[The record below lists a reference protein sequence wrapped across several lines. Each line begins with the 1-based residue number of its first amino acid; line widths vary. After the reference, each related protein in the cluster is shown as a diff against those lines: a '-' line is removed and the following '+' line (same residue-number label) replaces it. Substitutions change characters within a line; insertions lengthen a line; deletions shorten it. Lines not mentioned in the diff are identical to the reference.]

1 MAFSRRLPTALLGL
15 SAALW
20 ASPGLAQT
28 TSTSITTSTT
38 TALTT
43 SDFTLALQRQS
54 GNTWVDLTTTEAATY
69 LNQARCQCATP
80 VQILVQMAPASTSKL
95 ASLTTVGTV
104 ARLYVGTDC
113 ASLDANNVR
122 TCPDSQILGEM
133 NGIANLARAP
143 WYVPTTVDKLF
154 APLLGGCS
162 PAQSATTISLWLDS
176 TGYGYPD
183 SGVTGSAAPSLGI
196 TAIGTP
202 PSAPDGIT
210 VEGGDEALVVSWSPI
225 STTTVPNLAGFLV
238 FCMRGNGLQVFNPS
252 YYNYSSDYNNS
263 SDTNQYLT
271 SQILCP
277 PGTPVT
283 PTLFTSVAATTTAEE
298 VPAEEVGAPNQF
310 LNLDPDY
317 LCSGLLPPTQTNLRL
332 EILQNGIPYTVGVAA
347 VDTSGN
353 ASPIGSGFV
362 QKPVPTINFYQEY
375 RDAGGQS
382 PGGYCALAGRDAQLG
397 TISLLAGTGL
407 LALIILRR
415 RRRKRRALSRGLP
428 FLLLLLAVRPV
439 HAQTLAHEGDEMPVD
454 QPESY
459 RTPREWAFEARF
471 GPYRPNVDS
480 EFSSSAVAPPYQ
492 AVFGGKR
499 HLMSQLELDWQFF
512 QAFGSLAAGVV
523 IGYYN
528 ESAKAFK
535 ANPTGGCVL
544 DSTGACVR
552 SGDTTTLRLI
562 PMAALL
568 VYRWDVAAVQWK
580 IPLVP
585 YGKLGLNYTLWQI
598 NDGNGN
604 VPDYK
609 SGHGSGGTAGWQAAA
624 GVALQLDFLDPDATR
639 SLDMETGINHS
650 YAFFEW
656 NRVDA
661 TGLGMSNKLHVG
673 DSRWVVGLMFEF

>member
-1 MAFSRRLPTALLGL
+1 MALCRRLRTALLGL
-15 SAALW
+15 STALW

-28 TSTSITTSTT
+28 STSITTSTT
-38 TALTT
+38 TSLTT
-43 SDFTLALQRQS
+43 SDFTLALQEKS

-95 ASLTTVGTV
+95 ASLTTVGTE
-104 ARLYVGTDC
+104 ARLYVGSNC
-113 ASLDANNVR
+113 ASLTNNVP

-154 APLLGGCS
+154 APLGGCS
-162 PAQSATTISLWLDS
+162 PAQSTTTISLWLDS
-176 TGYGYPD
+176 TGDGYPD
-183 SGVTGSAAPSLGI
+183 NGVTGSAAPSLGI
-196 TAIGTP
+196 TVIGTP

-263 SDTNQYLT
+263 SNTSQYLT

-277 PGTPVT
+277 PGTLVT
-283 PTLFTSVAATTTAEE
+283 PTPFTSVAGTTT
-298 VPAEEVGAPNQF
+298 AEEVGAPNQF
-310 LNLDPDY
+310 LNLDPNY
-317 LCSGLLPPTQTNLRL
+317 LCSGLLPPTQTSLRL
-332 EILQNGIPYTVGVAA
+332 EILQNEITYTVGVAA

-353 ASPIGSGFV
+353 ASPIESGFV

-382 PGGYCALAGRDAQLG
+382 LGGYCALAGRDAQLG
-397 TISLLAGTGL
+397 AISLLAGIGL
-407 LALIILRR
+407 LALIVLRR
-415 RRRKRRALSRGLP
+415 RRRARRALSRGLP
-428 FLLLLLAVRPV
+428 LFLLLLAIRPV
-439 HAQTLAHEGDEMPVD
+439 HAQAVAQEGDEMPVD
-454 QPESY
+454 EPESF
-459 RTPREWAFEARF
+459 RTPKEWAFEARF
-471 GPYRPNVDS
+471 GPYAPNVDS
-480 EFSSSAVAPPYQ
+480 EFSGTGATPYKTM
-492 AVFGGKR
+492 FGSKR
-499 HLMSQLELDWQFF
+499 HLMSQVELDWQFF

-528 ESAKAFK
+528 ESTKAFT
-535 ANPTGGCVL
+535 ANATSGCVV

-598 NDGNGN
+598 QDGNGN

-609 SGHGSGGTAGWQAAA
+609 GGHGSGGTLGWQAAA
-624 GVALQLDFLDPDATR
+624 GVALQLDFLDPEATR
-639 SLDMETGINHS
+639 GLDIETGINHS

-661 TGLGMSNKLHVG
+661 TGLGMSDKLHVG